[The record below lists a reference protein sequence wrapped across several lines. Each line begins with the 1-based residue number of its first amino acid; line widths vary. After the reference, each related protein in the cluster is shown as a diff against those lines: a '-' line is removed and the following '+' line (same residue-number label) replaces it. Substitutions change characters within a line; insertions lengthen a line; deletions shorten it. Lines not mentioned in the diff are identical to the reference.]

1 MDKMTGA
8 TIIGVKLIATLH
20 NGAKLVEGLKG
31 SSLHLNG
38 VNQWA
43 SLGIHEQSC
52 LGNLRLC
59 AEGFSVAFWVK
70 YETVP
75 RDGNYRFIY
84 FLSSGGQSHANGIA
98 VCYVDNGAE
107 GSLRFMAKL
116 ASQNQVVQMWRA
128 DVQVDGATF
137 PSSKWSHLVMTLKK
151 DHPMSVYVD
160 GLRKARVPSASVVIQ
175 TANYELVLGRSNDA
189 MEGFGNFTLDE
200 LMFWESQIDQ
210 NLVSKLAS
218 KP

>member
-75 RDGNYRFIY
+75 RDGNYRVIY
-84 FLSSGGQSHANGIA
+84 FLSSGGQAHANGIA

-107 GSLRFMAKL
+107 GVLRFMAKL
-116 ASQNQVVQMWRA
+116 ASQNQMVQMWRA
-128 DVQVDGATF
+128 DVQC
-137 PSSKWSHLVMTLKK
+137 
-151 DHPMSVYVD
+151 
-160 GLRKARVPSASVVIQ
+160 
-175 TANYELVLGRSNDA
+175 GRSDISSQQV
-189 MEGFGNFTLDE
+189 
-200 LMFWESQIDQ
+200 ESPCDDLEERPPHVRVCGWGAQSSGS
-210 NLVSKLAS
+210 VSLCRHPDGQLRARARTVK
-218 KP
+218 